1 MISLTICKN
10 NFHTALYFLL
20 VCHSALNVPTLSSNW
35 CVSLNVRE
43 HIAISIG
50 VELVENDKSFRV
62 ASPLSIISYFKV
74 NFECWM

>member
-10 NFHTALYFLL
+10 NFHTALYFFL
-20 VCHSALNVPTLSSNW
+20 VCHSALYVLTLSSNW

-62 ASPLSIISYFKV
+62 ASPHSIISYFKV